1 MTQEE
6 RLIALANAL
15 GADIKAARIARGDL
29 TALSTTAKSNLVA
42 AINEVRQIAI
52 DASGG
57 TGGASIDDTATNGAT
72 SVTWSADK
80 IFDSIEA
87 AKIAVK
93 NDLTAGASSA
103 YDTFQELQALLEADE
118 TLTASL
124 ADAVSKRVRYDAA
137 QTLTVA
143 EKLQACTNIGI
154 GDPDSDFVAVYNTA
168 KA

>member
-15 GADIKAARIARGDL
+15 GADIKAARTARGDL

-57 TGGASIDDTATNGAT
+57 TGGAAIDDAATNGAT
-72 SVTWSADK
+72 TVTWSADK

-87 AKIAVK
+87 AKVAVK
-93 NDLTAGASSA
+93 NDLTAGASAA

-124 ADAVSKRVRYDAA
+124 ADAVAKRVRFDAP